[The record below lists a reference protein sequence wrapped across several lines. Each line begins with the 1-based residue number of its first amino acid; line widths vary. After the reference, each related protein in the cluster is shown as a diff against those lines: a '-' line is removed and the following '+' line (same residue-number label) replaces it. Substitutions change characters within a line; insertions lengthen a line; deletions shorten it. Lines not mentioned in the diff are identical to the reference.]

1 MIGRPDYEERKENR
15 ISRYEER
22 AAKARKEADTR
33 QEQAESLARQI
44 PFGQP
49 VLVGHHSEARHR
61 RDLGKMHD
69 GFEKSVEAGKKAA
82 YYQDKAETAA
92 SNRAISGD
100 NPDAVNLYQE
110 KLTKLEAM
118 QERMK
123 AVNKAFAKGDD
134 ALKALG
140 LTDEQIA
147 KMKSRMP
154 SYERKP
160 YPTWA
165 LSNNSAE
172 IRRVKEKIE
181 HLSKLDTVEAETISF
196 KGGKLLV
203 NTEANRVQFLFD
215 DKPGEE
221 IRALL
226 KSYGFH
232 WAPSEG
238 AWQRQRT
245 VNAINT
251 AKCLV
256 SKIEDG
262 ETCLGEAGFSPR

>member
-1 MIGRPDYEERKENR
+1 MAVGRSDYEERKERR
-15 ISRYEER
+15 ISRYEDL
-22 AAKARKEADTR
+22 AQKTSGEADALY
-33 QEQAESLARQI
+33 EKAHNMASVI

-49 VLVGHHSEARHR
+49 ILVGHHSEGADRSYRKRIENTHR
-61 RDLGKMHD
+61 KS
-69 GFEKSVEAGKKAA
+69 FEAAEKAA

-100 NPDAVNLYQE
+100 NPDAVNLYRG
-110 KLTKLEAM
+110 KLVKLEAA
-118 QERMK
+118 QEQMK

-147 KMKSRMP
+147 KMKSGMP

-165 LSNNSAE
+165 LSNNNAE
-172 IRRVKEKIE
+172 IRHVKEKIE
-181 HLSKLDTVEAETISF
+181 QLSKLDTVEAETITF
-196 KGGKLLV
+196 KGGKMLV
-203 NTEANRVQFLFD
+203 NTESNRVQFLFD
-215 DKPGEE
+215 EKPSEE
-221 IRALL
+221 IRSFL
-226 KSYGFH
+226 KSYGFR

-245 VNAINT
+245 LNAIN
-251 AKCLV
+251 ASKRLV
-256 SKIEDG
+256 SKIE
-262 ETCLGEAGFSPR
+262 ELGEK